1 MVVALLVIDSGGIG
15 DAPDA
20 AAFGDHGASTIAHA
34 LAAHPLPL
42 PHLAAMGLSD
52 LIPLTGTDPV
62 PVSGA
67 SAAINPRAR
76 GKDTLAGHW
85 EMMGEVLEEP
95 FRTYPEGFPA
105 DVVEQLETAFDRA
118 ILGNRAA
125 SGTAIIEEL
134 GECHMRTGRPIV
146 YTSADSVLQIACHE
160 EVVPLETLYAWCR
173 AARSIMTGP
182 RRVGR
187 IIARPFVGSP
197 HGFVRTAH
205 RHDYAVAP
213 PAGIFTERFRAAG
226 VQMEAVGKIWDIF
239 SGRGFQTARPTASNR
254 EGLELTAALARDLRA
269 HERALVF
276 TNLVEFDSHYG
287 HRRDPDGYAR
297 ALQELDAA
305 LPALQ
310 EALGADGQLYIT
322 ADHGCDPTLA
332 GSDHTREQVPLL
344 AAGAGIRPGR
354 IGDRNTLA
362 DIGATLGELFSV
374 PLPPVGASF
383 WGEIGDGRLL

>member
-1 MVVALLVIDSGGIG
+1 MVVVLIVIDSGGIG

-20 AAFGDHGASTIAHA
+20 DAFGDHGASTIAHA
-34 LAAHPLPL
+34 LAAYPAALPN
-42 PHLAAMGLSD
+42 LAAMGLAD
-52 LIPLTGTDPV
+52 LTPLAGTGPV
-62 PVSGA
+62 RTIGA

-85 EMMGEVLEEP
+85 EMMGEVLDEP
-95 FRTYPEGFPA
+95 FVTYPEGFPA
-105 DVVEQLETAFDRA
+105 DVVERLEAAFDRP

-134 GECHMRTGRPIV
+134 GACHMRTGRPIV

-187 IIARPFVGSP
+187 IIARPFVGTP
-197 HGFVRTAH
+197 PVFVRTAH

-213 PAGIFTERFRAAG
+213 PPGIFTERFQAAG

-239 SGRGFQTARPTASNR
+239 SGRGFLTPRPTGSNR
-254 EGLELTAALARDLRA
+254 EGLAVTAGLARDLKTY
-269 HERALVF
+269 ERALVF

-287 HRRDPDGYAR
+287 HRRDPAGYAR
-297 ALQELDAA
+297 ALQELDAQI
-305 LPALQ
+305 PVLQ
-310 EALGADGQLYIT
+310 EAIGSGGQLYIT

-332 GSDHTREQVPLL
+332 GSDHTREQVPLI

-354 IGDRNTLA
+354 IPDRQTLA
-362 DIGATLGELFSV
+362 DIGATLGDVFSV
-374 PLPPVGASF
+374 PLPPVGQSF
-383 WGEIGDGRLL
+383 WREISHGRPD